1 MTTAPVRDAFDP
13 QRTLRAPGLLREFN
27 EAGVLGAAD
36 VHVALTLGRLVGE
49 IDERVL
55 LAAALVVRSTRSGSV
70 VVDLTQAQ
78 STTAAELAGESD
90 AGLAPAVLPWPTVDG
105 WIAACAASPMVG
117 GAEGPGDRPL
127 RMVGESVWLDRYY
140 RQEESVAADLLAR
153 LDGAPPAHDAERLA
167 VGLARLFPAEADA
180 DQRNAAEA
188 AVRSRLTVV
197 AGGPGTGKTTTV
209 ARLLALLCDQPGP
222 APRIALAA
230 PTGKAAARLT
240 EAVRGALETLEP
252 ADAARVGAPPATTV
266 HRLLGFRPGSTR
278 FRHHRG
284 NRLPHDVV
292 VVDETSMVSL
302 TLMAQLLEA
311 VRPQARLVLV
321 GDPDQ
326 LASVEAGAVLG
337 DLTADAV
344 EPAAPSRMR
353 GAVVRLE
360 RTRRFAEGGA
370 IAALAR
376 AVRDGDVA
384 ALLTAVDSASDAVE
398 FVEVDDQAAW
408 LPESVLAG
416 LRADVAGTGGLV
428 LHAAE
433 RGDGAAALDAVD
445 AHRVLCAHRNGPRGV
460 RHWTD
465 RVLAWLAE
473 DGSRPAAAYGTAR
486 AVGEPLLVTANSP
499 DLGLFNGDTGVVVA
513 DPAAPS
519 GMVAAF
525 RTAEGLRTLPIGRL
539 PEVRPI
545 YATTVH
551 RAQGSEFSRVTVV
564 LPPAASPLCSRQ
576 TLYTALTRAVDSVR
590 LIGSREA
597 LIRAVEHP
605 AARASGLAARLREP
619 S

>member
-1 MTTAPVRDAFDP
+1 MTSTAVREAFDP
-13 QRTLRAPGLLREFN
+13 QRALRAPGLVAKFN
-27 EAGVLGAAD
+27 DAGVLGAAD
-36 VHVALTLGRLVGE
+36 VHVALTLGRLAE
-49 IDERVL
+49 ETDERVL

-78 STTAAELAGESD
+78 STTAAELAGESE
-90 AGLAPAVLPWPTVDG
+90 AGQAPAALPWPPAEE
-105 WIAACAASPMVG
+105 WIAACAASPLV
-117 GAEGPGDRPL
+117 EGVDALGDRPL
-127 RMVGESVWLDRYY
+127 RMAGGNVWLDRYY

-153 LDGAPPAHDAERLA
+153 LDGTPPTFDAERLA
-167 VGLARLFPAEADA
+167 AGLARLFPKEEDA
-180 DQRNAAEA
+180 DQRAAADA
-188 AVRSRLTVV
+188 AVRSRLTVL

-209 ARLLALLCDQPGP
+209 ARMLALLCDQQGP

-240 EAVRGALETLEP
+240 QAVRGAVATLDP
-252 ADAARVGAPPATTV
+252 ADAARVGSPPATTV
-266 HRLLGFRPGSTR
+266 HRLLGFRPGSAR

-311 VRPQARLVLV
+311 VRPQARLILV

-337 DLTADAV
+337 DLVSDEAPA
-344 EPAAPSRMR
+344 AAPSRMR

-360 RTRRFAEGGA
+360 RNRRTDEEGP

-376 AVRDGDVA
+376 AARANDVA
-384 ALLTAVDSASDAVE
+384 SLLAAIDSASAGVE
-398 FVEVDDQAAW
+398 FVEVDDGAGW

-416 LRADVAGTGGLV
+416 LRAEIGRTGKRV

-433 RGDGAAALDAVD
+433 IGDGAAALEALD

-473 DGSRPAAAYGTAR
+473 DGNRPIATYGTAR

-499 DLGLFNGDTGVVVA
+499 DLGLFNGDTGVVIA
-513 DPAAPS
+513 DPSAPS
-519 GMVAAF
+519 GMVVAF
-525 RTAEGLRTLPIGRL
+525 DTAEGLRTLPIGRL

-551 RAQGSEFSRVTVV
+551 RAQGSEFKRVTVV

-590 LIGSREA
+590 IIGSRDA
-597 LIRAVEHP
+597 LRRAVEHP

-619 S
+619 N